1 MEQYLVKY
9 GNNNIKFN
17 IKRKNVKNINLN
29 VKPDMSVVVSAN
41 EKVPVAFIVDFVKG
55 KADWI
60 LKRQSYFANV
70 QPDTLKKKKYL
81 SGESFKYLGRQYR
94 LRVLETKQKES
105 VKYYRGYLYLIVK
118 NKEDYKKKE
127 ILINDW
133 YKMKAKEKFAESLD
147 KMFQLVKR
155 DWMEKPTI
163 QSRVMKA
170 RWGSCLIAK
179 KHIFL
184 NIELIKAP
192 KICIDY
198 VILHELAHFLYKDHS
213 REFYEFLTVIMPD
226 WKARKAILDE
236 EFVREL

>member
-1 MEQYLVKY
+1 MEEHIVKY
-9 GNNNIKFN
+9 GNRHIKFN
-17 IKRKNVKNINLN
+17 IKRKKVKNINLN
-29 VKPDMSVVVSAN
+29 VKPDMSVNVSAS
-41 EKVPVAFIVDFVKG
+41 EKVPLDFIIGFVKG

-60 LKRQSYFANV
+60 LKKQDCFEKV
-70 QPDTLKKKKYL
+70 QPDTLEKKRYL

-94 LRVLETKQKES
+94 LRVLETKLKEN
-105 VKYYRGYLYLIVK
+105 VKYYRGYIYLIIK
-118 NKEDYKKKE
+118 NKEDYKKKDK
-127 ILINDW
+127 LINDW
-133 YKMKAKEKFAESLD
+133 YKMKAEAKFAESLD
-147 KMFQLVKR
+147 KMYQIVKR
-155 DWMEKPTI
+155 DGIDKPTI
-163 QSRVMKA
+163 QSRPMKA

-198 VILHELAHFLYKDHS
+198 VILHELAHFLYKNHS
-213 REFYEFLTVIMPD
+213 HEFYEFLTVIMPD